1 MGMVKHLEEVVS
13 NLEAKQVGFYAF
25 HDSPSG
31 QTTVHLTPAELIRY
45 SADPVGYLSKHY
57 GVRREDY
64 MAWHLSGYRVVCSG
78 LTKSG
83 KPCKAT
89 VPGLSMVHSP
99 AEWVQGR
106 GGRCTVH
113 G

>member
-1 MGMVKHLEEVVS
+1 MVEHLEEAVKDLV
-13 NLEAKQVGFYAF
+13 AKQVGFYVF
-25 HDSPSG
+25 HDNASG
-31 QTTVHLTPAELIRY
+31 QTTLHLTSTDLIRY
-45 SADPVGYLSKHY
+45 SADPVGYLSEHY
-57 GVRREDY
+57 GVSREDY
-64 MAWHLSGYRVVCSG
+64 LGWHRSGYKVICSG

-89 VPGLSMVHSP
+89 VPGLSIVHSP

-113 G
+113 S

>member
-1 MGMVKHLEEVVS
+1 MVKHLEEVVS